1 MLQESITLSILLLF
15 TTAVA
20 VTAIIL
26 LYKLNGKLQ
35 EAKIKNKVLKDYA
48 ESRSVISVN
57 GKSTKPR
64 KKTRRGNGS
73 KSKK

>member
-1 MLQESITLSILLLF
+1 MLQEYIAISVLLLF
-15 TTAVA
+15 ETAA
-20 VTAIIL
+20 VVTLSVL
-26 LYKLNGKLQ
+26 LYKLNDKLQ

-48 ESRSVISVN
+48 ESRSVITENNV
-57 GKSTKPR
+57 KRPKK